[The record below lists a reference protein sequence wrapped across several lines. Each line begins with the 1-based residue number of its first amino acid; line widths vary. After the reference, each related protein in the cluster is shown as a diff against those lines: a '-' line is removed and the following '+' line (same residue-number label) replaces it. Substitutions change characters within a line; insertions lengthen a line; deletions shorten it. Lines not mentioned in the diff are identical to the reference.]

1 MAKSSIKQLASEL
14 NVDSLEIEIACVDV
28 LGIDPDKNTEF
39 NELEIERLRSHFSQT
54 TPKKQLQAPKPPAAP
69 LQRPQKPGSL
79 ADRQQANQSRQE
91 EQKQKLTQ
99 WQQDQHQQQKNVV
112 TTGAA
117 QQNQVIQQLVADEI
131 RSKSAIADVVSIAGQ
146 MAYQQRMQENQANFF
161 VQLSAANSH
170 VLTEALTGLNLGQLM
185 AENNI
190 GNVTESYEAIQPTDP
205 IDFSLLQPAS
215 YMDFKNNSND
225 A

>member
-79 ADRQQANQSRQE
+79 ADRQQ

-117 QQNQVIQQLVADEI
+117 QQGQIIQQLVTDEI
-131 RSKSAIADVVSIAGQ
+131 RSKTAIADVVSIAGQ

-161 VQLSAANSH
+161 VQSSAANSH
-170 VLTEALTGLNLGQLM
+170 ILTETLTGLNLGQLM
-185 AENNI
+185 ADNGI
-190 GNVTESYEAIQPTDP
+190 GNVSESYNAIQPTEQM
-205 IDFSLLQPAS
+205 DFSLLQPAS
-215 YMDFKNNSND
+215 YMSLEENSED